1 MSYPS
6 TPVDWI
12 PPAPPARG
20 DGRPGRRPAII
31 DAGRHAG
38 RIQVLSF
45 LAVALAALV
54 AGLAVFIERGDPP
67 VEQPERLTIIT
78 LAEGPAAEPGLRVQ
92 LALPGVGVAA
102 PASVASLA
110 ATGQASPETPGG
122 DSGVALTA
130 ARYAR
135 HLAAGL
141 RSAADAAVVAP
152 QTADAVQVALAIAT
166 APQVIYRIPGDAEDE
181 VLSETALAVRLGLGS
196 QEALPPFF
204 SYEIER
210 GDTLEKIARRFG
222 IAPESIIFN
231 NFAIGD
237 GSLLAPGGS
246 LTIPTRDGLVYNV
259 RLGDTLY
266 ALIENFA
273 ADLDA
278 TLDFPGNDLSSPS
291 QIVEG
296 STILLV
302 GGSASVAAGVAGG
315 FSAEPVYAIP
325 SFRWPLGGVLTD
337 FFGSPR
343 GNQLGFHTGVDFSAP
358 TGTFVGAAAHGV
370 VIQAGWEGSFGYLVT
385 VDHGGGVLTRYAH
398 LDHIDVFLGETVA
411 PGDLIGFVGNTG
423 LSSGPHLH
431 FEIIMGGTFV
441 DPLIWLNS

>member
-20 DGRPGRRPAII
+20 DGRSGRRPAII

-45 LAVALAALV
+45 LAVVLAALV

-67 VEQPERLTIIT
+67 VEQPQRLTIIT

-92 LALPGVGVAA
+92 LALPGVGVGA

-166 APQVIYRIPGDAEDE
+166 APQIIYRIPGDAEDE

-196 QEALPPFF
+196 QESLPPFF

-210 GDTLEKIARRFG
+210 GDTLAKIARRFG
-222 IAPESIIFN
+222 ISPESIIFN

-278 TLDFPGNDLSSPS
+278 TLDFPGNNLSSPS

-302 GGSASVAAGVAGG
+302 GGLRLRRRNRRRLQRRARLRHPQLPLAPRRRAHRLLRLRARQSTGLPHRRRLLRPHRHLRRRGCPRRRHPG
-315 FSAEPVYAIP
+315 
-325 SFRWPLGGVLTD
+325 RLGGLVRQ
-337 FFGSPR
+337 PR
-343 GNQLGFHTGVDFSAP
+343 HRRPRRRRAHALRAPQPHRRLPRRDRHPRRPDRLRRQHRPLLGPPTCTSRSSWAAP
-358 TGTFVGAAAHGV
+358 
-370 VIQAGWEGSFGYLVT
+370 
-385 VDHGGGVLTRYAH
+385 
-398 LDHIDVFLGETVA
+398 
-411 PGDLIGFVGNTG
+411 
-423 LSSGPHLH
+423 SSTP
-431 FEIIMGGTFV
+431 
-441 DPLIWLNS
+441 